1 MFATYFGNSEKI
13 WQETCSMPATMSPQA
28 NSLSDSKIELT

>member
-13 WQETCSMPATMSPQA
+13 WQVTCSMPATMFTPKPI
-28 NSLSDSKIELT
+28 LSAIRRLN